1 MIHKLFHNF
10 AHHFVSRW
18 VIFGKDII
26 LMAMAMM
33 AAYLLRFNFSMTN
46 DQAHNMW
53 MHLAMTSAVSIVSFL
68 IFKPYAGIIRH
79 TSLEDII
86 RLAKSIAFSG
96 GVILIL
102 NISIPFWGKGWFPH
116 IPYSIMIIYVLSGLF
131 LLLFTRMIIKILFS
145 TFTSTSVLRRN
156 VLIFGAG
163 KAGLTTLQVINADK
177 DSGMKAV
184 GFLDHN
190 ALLQG
195 KAISGV
201 PVYSPDA
208 VNEAFIEKLKVK
220 DIIFSV
226 QNISP
231 EEKRELIESLIAKAS
246 VVVKEIPPASS
257 WINGELSLKQL
268 NKVKIEDLLQRA
280 PIKLSM
286 VHVVNELREK
296 IILVTGAAGSIGS
309 EISRQL
315 CQVHPAR
322 LIFFDQAESPL
333 YDLQQELIKAHP
345 GIAPKFEF
353 IVGDISNKETVERL
367 FRIHRPQMVY
377 HAAAYKHVPLMES
390 NPFEAVRVNVFGTKI
405 VADAATRYKVQ
416 KFVMISTDKAVNPTN
431 VMGASKRTAE
441 IYIQSL
447 NLRMGNKTAFITTR
461 FGNVLGSNGSV
472 IPLFEK
478 QIAAGGPVTVTHPDI
493 IRYFMTIPEAC
504 HLVLEAGVMGMGG
517 EIFLF
522 DMGKPVKINDLALQ
536 MIRLSGLKPGKDIEI
551 KYTGLRPGEK
561 LFEELLNDGENSLPT
576 HHPKIT
582 IAQVFHHPPA
592 EVDAMFLDLQDS
604 FNTYDRLEVVA
615 QIKRIVPEF
624 KSNNS
629 EYQLLDRLN

>member
-1 MIHKLFHNF
+1 MIHKLFRNF

-18 VIFGKDII
+18 VIFGKD
-26 LMAMAMM
+26 LLLLAMALI
-33 AAYLLRFNFSMTN
+33 AAYLLRFNFSMTD
-46 DQAHNMW
+46 DQVQNMW
-53 MHLAMTSAVSIVSFL
+53 MHLVMTSAVSIISFL

-86 RLAKSIAFSG
+86 RLAKSIAFN
-96 GVILIL
+96 GVAILLL

-116 IPYSIMIIYVLSGLF
+116 MPYSIMIIYILSGLF

-145 TFTSTSVLRRN
+145 TFTSTGVLRRN

-190 ALLQG
+190 PLLQG

-231 EEKRELIESLIAKAS
+231 EEKRELIEALIAQAS

-286 VHVVNELREK
+286 DHVVKELRDK

-333 YDLQQELIKAHP
+333 YELQQELIKAYP
-345 GIAPKFEF
+345 GMAPKFEF
-353 IVGDISNKETVERL
+353 IVGDVSNKETIERL

-390 NPFEAVRVNVFGTKI
+390 NPFEAVRVNVFGTRI
-405 VADAATRYKVQ
+405 VADTATRYKVQ

-504 HLVLEAGVMGMGG
+504 QLVLEAGVMGMGG

-551 KYTGLRPGEK
+551 KYSGLRPGEK
-561 LFEELLNDGENSLPT
+561 LFEELLNDGENNLPT

-582 IAQVFHHPPA
+582 IAQVFHHSPA

-629 EYQLLDRLN
+629 DYQSLDRLN

>member
-1 MIHKLFHNF
+1 MIHKLFRNF

-18 VIFGKDII
+18 VIFGKD
-26 LMAMAMM
+26 LLLLAMALI
-33 AAYLLRFNFSMTN
+33 AAYLLRFNFSMTD
-46 DQAHNMW
+46 DQVQNMW
-53 MHLAMTSAVSIVSFL
+53 MHLVMTSAVSIISFL

-86 RLAKSIAFSG
+86 RLAKSIAFN
-96 GVILIL
+96 GVAILLL

-116 IPYSIMIIYVLSGLF
+116 MPYSIMIIYILSGLF

-145 TFTSTSVLRRN
+145 TFTSTGVLRRN

-190 ALLQG
+190 PLLQG

-231 EEKRELIESLIAKAS
+231 EEKRELIEALIAQAS

-286 VHVVNELREK
+286 DHVVKELRDK

-333 YDLQQELIKAHP
+333 YELQQELIKAYP
-345 GIAPKFEF
+345 GMAPKFEF
-353 IVGDISNKETVERL
+353 IVGDVSNKETIERL

-390 NPFEAVRVNVFGTKI
+390 NPFEAVRVNVFGTRI
-405 VADAATRYKVQ
+405 VADTATRYKVQ

-504 HLVLEAGVMGMGG
+504 QLVLEAGVMGMGG

-561 LFEELLNDGENSLPT
+561 LFEELLNDGENNLPT

-582 IAQVFHHPPA
+582 IAQVFHHSPA

-629 EYQLLDRLN
+629 DYQSLDRLN

>member
-1 MIHKLFHNF
+1 MIHKLFRNF

-18 VIFGKDII
+18 VIFGKD
-26 LMAMAMM
+26 LLLLAMALI
-33 AAYLLRFNFSMTN
+33 AAYLLRFNFSMTD
-46 DQAHNMW
+46 DQVQNMW
-53 MHLAMTSAVSIVSFL
+53 MHLVMTSAVSIISFL

-86 RLAKSIAFSG
+86 RLAKSIAFN
-96 GVILIL
+96 GVAILLL

-116 IPYSIMIIYVLSGLF
+116 MPYSIMIIYILSGLF

-145 TFTSTSVLRRN
+145 TFTSTGVLRRN

-190 ALLQG
+190 PLLQG

-231 EEKRELIESLIAKAS
+231 EEKRELVEALIAQAS

-286 VHVVNELREK
+286 DHVVKELRDK

-333 YDLQQELIKAHP
+333 YELQQELIKAYP
-345 GIAPKFEF
+345 GMAPKFEF
-353 IVGDISNKETVERL
+353 IVGDVSNKETIERL

-390 NPFEAVRVNVFGTKI
+390 NPFEAVRVNVFGTRI
-405 VADAATRYKVQ
+405 VADTATRYKVQ

-504 HLVLEAGVMGMGG
+504 QLVLEAGVMGMGG

-561 LFEELLNDGENSLPT
+561 LFEELLNDGENNLPT

-582 IAQVFHHPPA
+582 IAQVFHHSPA

-629 EYQLLDRLN
+629 DYQSLDRLN